1 MPPESFSTK
10 FEVVIVLAFRNSL
23 KVAVTGVPTLMP
35 AEPAAG
41 FFAVIAGGVVS
52 GVTLVNMSFWISAAL
67 RARL

>member
-1 MPPESFSTK
+1 M
-10 FEVVIVLAFRNSL
+10 LAFRNSL

-41 FFAVIAGGVVS
+41 AFVTIVGGVVS